1 MGSAWDRAVPGQAY
15 WRAVH
20 RVLRPG
26 GHLLAFGGSRTVHR
40 LGVAIED
47 AGFEIRDRV
56 WNLAASDAGVAA
68 FLDSLSDVQAEAL
81 GRLID
86 AESFGGLLGWLFGSG
101 FPKSLDVAKDIDRAG
116 GDAQARSEEH
126 TSELQSLMRNP
137 YAVLRLQ

>member
-68 FLDSLSDVQAEAL
+68 FLASLSDVPAEAL
-81 GRLID
+81 GRLIA
-86 AESFGGLLGWLFGSG
+86 AEIFGGLLGGLIRRGV
-101 FPKSLDVAKDIDRAG
+101 PKTPPPPT
-116 GDAQARSEEH
+116 EH
-126 TSELQSLMRNP
+126 AP
-137 YAVLRLQ
+137 

>member
-1 MGSAWDRAVPGQAY
+1 MRISDWSSDVCSSDLPAASVDACVTDPPYGLAFMGSAWDRAVPGQAY

-56 WNLAASDAGVAA
+56 WNLASSDAGVAA
-68 FLDSLSDVQAEAL
+68 FLDSLSDVKEEAPGRL
-81 GRLID
+81 GRKSVVWGKRVPGSVDL
-86 AESFGGLLGWLFGSG
+86 GG
-101 FPKSLDVAKDIDRAG
+101 PRI
-116 GDAQARSEEH
+116 
-126 TSELQSLMRNP
+126 
-137 YAVLRLQ
+137 